1 MEREGPPLETLLQRL
16 ANAPEEFL
24 MEPKHGKRGQVDVVA
39 VVFDLVAT
47 LGPSPDASRVRALAE
62 NATKK
67 SLAVTLLLCWLIGD
81 ESVTALGPTQGQALD
96 LLDEGARE
104 LAKHT
109 AAHLFTSDVER
120 REEMAR
126 FGLARLG
133 LRPRGETEAQAADR
147 LTSLSAA
154 ERARVLEASRAAE
167 ERARVVR
174 EALAK
179 KAAEESADKWTR
191 E

>member
-1 MEREGPPLETLLQRL
+1 MEREGPPLEALLQRL
-16 ANAPEEFL
+16 ADAPEEFL
-24 MEPKHGKRGQVDVVA
+24 MEPKRGKRGQVDVTA
-39 VVFDLVAT
+39 VVFDLLSMFGDAPE
-47 LGPSPDASRVRALAE
+47 PSKVRALGE
-62 NATKK
+62 SGTKK
-67 SLAVTLLLCWLIGD
+67 SLAVTLLLCWLIG
-81 ESVTALGPTQGQALD
+81 EEAVTRLGPTQSQALE
-96 LLDEGARE
+96 LLDEGAKE

-109 AAHLFTSDVER
+109 AAKVFTSDVER

-126 FGLARLG
+126 FALKRLG
-133 LRPRGETEAQAADR
+133 LRPRGESEAQADDR